1 MPSTDVAHD
10 IADELA
16 IHRLF
21 AEYCLRFELDTIDD
35 WLDLFTPDA
44 VFDVHRRSLNGRQEI
59 KDMLSQAPHGIH
71 IAGACRIKIKGDK
84 AETVQNYS
92 FLGKEEK
99 FSNKGWYYRKLV
111 RTADGWRIAHMK
123 VEMLRPDPIPK

>member
-1 MPSTDVAHD
+1 MPSTNVAHD

-21 AEYCLRFELDTIDD
+21 AEYCLRFELETIDD

-71 IAGACRIKIKGDK
+71 IAGACRIKIEGDK

-99 FSNKGWYYRKLV
+99 FSNKGWYHRDLV
-111 RTADGWRIAHMK
+111 RTADGWKIAHMN
-123 VEMLRPDPIPK
+123 VVMLRPDPTPK